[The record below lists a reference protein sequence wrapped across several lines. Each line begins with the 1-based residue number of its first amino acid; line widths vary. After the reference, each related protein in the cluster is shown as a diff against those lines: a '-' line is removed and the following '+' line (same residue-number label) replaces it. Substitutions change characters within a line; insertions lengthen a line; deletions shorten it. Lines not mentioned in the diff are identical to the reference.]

1 MYFHEIAGELKVL
14 MNPAG
19 RGGEFV
25 RTLVGLSLRP
35 PMSDE
40 EAQAQYL
47 HEYNPMEKNISLN
60 MLDQIFEGRDKFI
73 SKARAGNICSLYDG
87 SEIVEQVD
95 ALFDG
100 SKEHLQ
106 KFLYSKGLDVE
117 IDELGSAVQDIFDQ
131 IFHGLAKGIHDVEI
145 RLTIHDPRPNIKK
158 LAADRIYC
166 EDGKLCIDGDVIELP
181 IKLSDAQI
189 YDFEAGFIS
198 ALCDAYAEALSRDSV
213 SVDDIP
219 TLPGV

>member
-60 MLDQIFEGRDKFI
+60 MLDQIFEGRDNFI

-158 LAADRIYC
+158 TR
-166 EDGKLCIDGDVIELP
+166 
-181 IKLSDAQI
+181 
-189 YDFEAGFIS
+189 
-198 ALCDAYAEALSRDSV
+198 SRSNLLRGWKIV
-213 SVDDIP
+213 YRW
-219 TLPGV
+219 